1 MNDVPSPPKH
11 KVNYDQLASTYNQRF
26 QDNERSGTA
35 VALRALA
42 LDLCAQLGRTPRIL
56 EVGCGTGR
64 WLAELAAVSW
74 GTSVCGPVYG
84 LDLSTGMLK
93 QAQSREADLRLVRG
107 RAGRLPCAA
116 HCFDLVYAVNAIHH
130 FWEPRAFVA
139 EARRM
144 LRPGGRLAVIG
155 MDPHARRESW
165 YVYRYFEG
173 VYETDL
179 ERFPSWQEIE
189 TWMVEEGL
197 QEVTCRVIERIWNPL
212 SGRAVLDDPFIR
224 HGSSSQLALLSQ
236 EAYHAGLRRIE
247 DALGEAEA
255 RGETLLF
262 PVDNPLAMIV
272 GYRPPIPQ
280 SPIRD
285 RPAVGTEIR
294 Q

>member
-1 MNDVPSPPKH
+1 MSNLPGLPRH
-11 KVNYDQLASTYNQRF
+11 KVDYDRLAPTYNERF
-26 QDNERSGTA
+26 EDNQRSGTA
-35 VALRALA
+35 AALRALA
-42 LDLCAQLGRTPRIL
+42 QDLARQLGRTPRIL

-64 WLAELAAVSW
+64 WLAELAAASW
-74 GTSVCGPVYG
+74 GAARCGPVYG

-93 QAQSREADLRLVRG
+93 QAQCLAAQVGREADLHLARG
-107 RAGRLPCAA
+107 RAGRLPFAA
-116 HCFDLVYAVNAIHH
+116 QTFDLVYAVNAIHH
-130 FWEPRAFVA
+130 FWEPRVFVS
-139 EARRM
+139 EARRL
-144 LRPGGRLAVIG
+144 LRPAGRLAVVG

-189 TWMVEEGL
+189 TWMEEEGL
-197 QEVTCRVIERIWNPL
+197 QAVTCTVVEQIWNLL

-247 DALGEAEA
+247 DALDEAEA
-255 RGETLLF
+255 RGETLVF

-272 GYRPPIPQ
+272 GRRPPIRQ
-280 SPIRD
+280 S
-285 RPAVGTEIR
+285 EIR